1 MKVNKAELQK
11 ALEKVKPGLAQKELI
26 EQATSFT
33 FLGDRVVTYNDEIS
47 ISHPVEGLNV
57 TGAIKAQALY
67 DFLNKV
73 KKDEIDIEWQENQVI
88 IKAGRAKAG
97 LVFEQE
103 VKLPLKEEIGE
114 IGEWQEIPED
124 TLDALKLCYPC
135 ASKDMSTPV
144 LTCVSVSDNIV
155 EAADTFQIIRY
166 EMGKE
171 IPRGFLIPANSVK
184 ELVKYDIKEMAKGDS
199 WAHFRTDDGTMFSAR
214 IIGGEFP
221 DTSSYLDIEEG
232 VEFQFP
238 EAMKGALDRANVFAK
253 DDNNIGEIPVI
264 TIVVD
269 GKKMDLSTKNNYG
282 WFEEKLKTDYEG
294 EPFQFAVG
302 IEFMITLFER
312 LRNCVIGGDKISF
325 SGENWKHVIA
335 MQAGKEEE

>member
-1 MKVNKAELQK
+1 MKINKSELQN

-88 IKAGRAKAG
+88 IKAGRTKAG

-103 VKLPLKEEIGE
+103 VKLPLEEEIGE
-114 IGEWQEIPED
+114 IGEWQELPEN
-124 TLDALKLCYPC
+124 TLDALKLCHPC
-135 ASKDMSTPV
+135 TSKDMSRPV
-144 LTCVSVSDNIV
+144 LTCVHVGGNVIEASDSY
-155 EAADTFQIIRY
+155 QIIRY
-166 EMGKE
+166 EMKEE
-171 IPRGFLIPANSVK
+171 IPASFLIPANSVK
-184 ELVKYDIKEMAKGDS
+184 ELVKYDVKEMAKGDS
-199 WAHFRTDDGTMFSAR
+199 WIHFKTEDGTIFSAR

-221 DTSSYLDIEEG
+221 DTSSYLDIEG
-232 VEFQFP
+232 AEFRFP
-238 EAMKGALDRANVFAK
+238 ETTKDALDRANVFAK
-253 DDNNIGEIPVI
+253 DDNSAGDIPVI
-264 TIVVD
+264 TVAVD
-269 GKKMDLSTKNNYG
+269 GKKMDLSTKNSYG

-294 EPFQFAVG
+294 EPFQFVVG
-302 IEFMITLFER
+302 IEFMIALFEK
-312 LRNCVIGGDKISF
+312 LKNCIIGEDRIGF